1 MNPHDLIP
9 KHKSDFDSINQL
21 KLCSKAEIRPI
32 IPELFTWLQD
42 SNWPISAEVRNIL
55 FQFDMELIPV
65 IRQILNSNDSS
76 WKYFVLIH
84 FCKQL
89 PNALLGK
96 LTYELNRLSTN
107 PSENDKLEEVDQ
119 IAQEMLRTFYR

>member
-1 MNPHDLIP
+1 MATLIEPFIP

-21 KLCSKAEIRPI
+21 KLCSKEEIRPI
-32 IPELFTWLQD
+32 IPELFAWLQD
-42 SNWPISAEVRNIL
+42 SNWPISAEVRSIL

-89 PNALLGK
+89 PNALLEK

-107 PSENDKLEEVDQ
+107 PSENDKLEEIDQ
-119 IAQEMLRTFYR
+119 IAKEILND